1 MSIFSSCCII
11 DDDEFFSL
19 SSKNILKHH
28 NFSDN
33 ILYYSGGQEA
43 LDGLI
48 GLLVENIK
56 LPDVIFLD
64 LNMPNKDGWSFLEEF
79 EALPQ
84 DKIEHIKIYITS
96 SFISPK
102 YMEKAKHYKL
112 VKDYIVKPLTESAV
126 KKIIDSKEI
135 V

>member
-11 DDDEFFSL
+11 DDDEFFSI

-33 ILYYSGGQEA
+33 ILYYTGGQEA

-64 LNMPNKDGWSFLEEF
+64 LNMPNRDGWSFLEEF
-79 EALPQ
+79 KDLPE
-84 DKIEHIKIYITS
+84 DKIGHIKIYITS

-102 YMEKAKHYKL
+102 YMEKAKDYKL

-126 KKIIDSKEI
+126 QKIIDSKET

>member
-11 DDDEFFSL
+11 DDDEFFSV
-19 SSKNILKHH
+19 SSKNILKHY

-79 EALPQ
+79 KDLPE
-84 DKIEHIKIYITS
+84 DKIEHIQIYITS

-102 YMEKAKHYKL
+102 YMEKAKDYKL

-135 V
+135 A

>member
-1 MSIFSSCCII
+1 MSVFSSCCII
-11 DDDEFFSL
+11 DDDEFFSVSTKSTL
-19 SSKNILKHH
+19 RHY

-48 GLLVENIK
+48 GLLVENIT

-64 LNMPNKDGWSFLEEF
+64 LNMPNRDGWSFLEEF
-79 EALPQ
+79 EELPM
-84 DKIEHIKIYITS
+84 DKIGHIHIYITS
-96 SFISPK
+96 SFISPSF
-102 YMEKAKHYKL
+102 MEKAKNYKL
-112 VKDYIVKPLTESAV
+112 VKDYIVKPLTEDTV
-126 KKIIDSKEI
+126 KKIIASKEI